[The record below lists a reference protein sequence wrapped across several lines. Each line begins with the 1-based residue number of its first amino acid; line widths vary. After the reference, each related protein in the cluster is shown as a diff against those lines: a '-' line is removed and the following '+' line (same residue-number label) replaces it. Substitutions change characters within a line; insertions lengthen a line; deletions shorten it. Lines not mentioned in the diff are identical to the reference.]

1 MEAALTQP
9 KSKIQAFITAFPL
22 LHVLIVCVFSAGMSY
37 ATVWATAGFQAEKI
51 EKLEK
56 NSTPREIFDE
66 RTKTI
71 SDKLEKL
78 DGKLDRI
85 LEKK

>member
-1 MEAALTQP
+1 MDNALALP
-9 KSKIQAFITAFPL
+9 KSKLRLFLEGFPVA
-22 LHVLIVCVFSAGMSY
+22 HLILVCVFSAGMSY
-37 ATVWATAGFQAEKI
+37 ATVWATQSFQAEKI
-51 EKLEK
+51 DRLEK

-85 LEKK
+85 LEKP